1 MILSILAAASENNVL
16 GKDNALI
23 WHLGDDTAFFKKKTL
38 EHTVIMGRKTF
49 DSMGKP
55 LPKRRNIVI
64 SRNETLKI
72 PGTEVK
78 NTLESALQTCESENE
93 VFLIGGAELYQL
105 ALPLTDIIYLTRVH
119 TIIDGDAYFPEI
131 NLDIF
136 KLVHSDNHIADLRND
151 YGYTFLTYERR

>member
-38 EHTVIMGRKTF
+38 EHAVIMGRKTF

-78 NTLESALQTCESENE
+78 NTLEAALQTCESEN
-93 VFLIGGAELYQL
+93 
-105 ALPLTDIIYLTRVH
+105 
-119 TIIDGDAYFPEI
+119 
-131 NLDIF
+131 
-136 KLVHSDNHIADLRND
+136 
-151 YGYTFLTYERR
+151 

>member
-1 MILSILAAASENNVL
+1 MILSLLAAASENDVL

-64 SRNETLKI
+64 SRNSTLEI
-72 PGTEVK
+72 PGAEVK
-78 NTLESALQTCESENE
+78 NTLEAALSSCIDENE
-93 VFLIGGAELYQL
+93 VFLIGGAELYHL
-105 ALPLTDIIYLTRVH
+105 ALPLADVIYLTRVH
-119 TIIDGDAYFPEI
+119 TILDGDAYFPEI
-131 NLDIF
+131 NMDLF
-136 KLVHSDNHIADLRND
+136 KLVHSDNHIADIRND
-151 YGYTFLTYERR
+151 YDYTFLTYERR

>member
-1 MILSILAAASENNVL
+1 MILSLLAAASENNVL
-16 GKDNALI
+16 GKDNALV
-23 WHLGDDTAFFKKKTL
+23 WHLGDDFAFFKKKTL

-64 SRNETLKI
+64 SRNDTLKI
-72 PGTEVK
+72 PGAEVK
-78 NTLESALQTCESENE
+78 NTLVAALETCKGENE

-105 ALPLTDIIYLTRVH
+105 AMPLANVIYLTRVH

-131 NLDIF
+131 DPDIF
-136 KLVHSDNHIADLRND
+136 KLVHSDNHVADSRND
-151 YGYTFLTYERR
+151 YGYTFLTYERI